1 MAVRHVTGYHGHM
14 EISAGK
20 FKATCL
26 KLMDRVAATGE
37 PIVIT
42 KRGKPLAK
50 LVPVREDKDHPRSG
64 IGSMAGTILYL
75 APDEELY
82 SPAGDVRWNAQ
93 G

>member
-1 MAVRHVTGYHGHM
+1 M

-64 IGSMAGTILYL
+64 VGSMAGTILYL

-82 SPAGDVRWNAQ
+82 SPAAEVHWNAE

>member
-1 MAVRHVTGYHGHM
+1 M

-50 LVPVREDKDHPRSG
+50 LVAIREDKTHPRSG
-64 IGSMAGTILYL
+64 VGSMKGTILHL
-75 APDEELY
+75 ASDEELF
-82 SPAGDVRWNAQ
+82 SPAGVRWNAED
-93 G
+93 